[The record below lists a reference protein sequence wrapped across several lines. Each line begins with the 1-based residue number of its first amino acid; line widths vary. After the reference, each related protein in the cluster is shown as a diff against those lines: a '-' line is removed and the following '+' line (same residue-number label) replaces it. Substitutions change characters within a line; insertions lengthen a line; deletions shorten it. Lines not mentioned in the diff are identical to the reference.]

1 MHANETKGGNTM
13 KNRMKRL
20 GIILSVAAV
29 GLVGTFGTA
38 SAAVAPQGHAR
49 GATTVT
55 LNQDTIG
62 AVIDLGLTPGAVAP
76 GVLGMSDDDLQA
88 AFPIVGN
95 LKGGVIKHTGGL
107 SLSAGGTVLTL
118 TNYFI
123 DLRDAENPILT
134 ALAAVNGDEVGR
146 VTLFDLGAAAP
157 QSGCAATASLSL
169 DAQAAG
175 ALTAVFGA
183 PDLTGA
189 DFGDACVAPR

>member
-1 MHANETKGGNTM
+1 M
-13 KNRMKRL
+13 KNHMKKL
-20 GIILSVAAV
+20 GMILSVAAV

-38 SAAVAPQGHAR
+38 SAAVAPQGLAR

-62 AVIDLGLTPGAVAP
+62 AVIGLGLTPAPVKP
-76 GVLGMSDDDLQA
+76 GVLGMSGDDLQA
-88 AFPIVGN
+88 SFPIVGN

-107 SLSAGGTVLTL
+107 SLSTDETVLEL
-118 TNYFI
+118 TNYHI
-123 DLRDAENPILT
+123 DLRDAENLVLT
-134 ALAAVNGDEVGR
+134 AIATVNDDEVGR
-146 VTLFDLGAAAP
+146 ITLFDLGAAAS

-183 PDLTGA
+183 PNLTGV